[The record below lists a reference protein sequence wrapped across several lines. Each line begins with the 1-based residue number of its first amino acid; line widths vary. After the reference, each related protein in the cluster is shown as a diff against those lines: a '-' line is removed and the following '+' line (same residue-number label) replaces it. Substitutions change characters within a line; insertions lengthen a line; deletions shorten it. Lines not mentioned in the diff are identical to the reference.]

1 MRHRRPPGSVP
12 PLTDVIGVLL
22 GRDPVVVRAR
32 DGREVTVAETDVLRL
47 KVVPAAPVRT
57 AEIRDLEH
65 AAALAWPG
73 TEQAWLGGWLARA
86 SGGFTGRGSS
96 CVPLGAPPDCG
107 VAEVARWYAARGLP
121 ARFAQP
127 ERLAVTLPRGYDRG
141 DDVHVLTAEVDDTAA
156 RGDGALDVRP
166 DLDDDWLAAYHYR
179 GTPLPPHAADVL
191 RAVVD
196 GTVGFARISGVDGV
210 LAVGRGAVTTA
221 PDGVRWLGLTALE
234 VAPTAR
240 RRGLGVRLLS
250 GLAAWGS
257 AQSAQRVYLQVA
269 ADNDGALALYAGAG
283 FTRHHGYRY
292 DVLPGPGV

>member
-12 PLTDVIGVLL
+12 PLTDVVGVLL

-57 AEIRDLEH
+57 AAIRDLEH

-73 TEQAWLGGWLARA
+73 TEQAWLGGWLVRA

-96 CVPLGAPPDCG
+96 CVPLGAPPAGG
-107 VAEVARWYAARGLP
+107 VAEVARWYATRGLP

-127 ERLAVTLPRGYDRG
+127 ERLAVALPLGAVRGE
-141 DDVHVLTAEVDDTAA
+141 DVHVLTTEVGSLAGPEVDV
-156 RGDGALDVRP
+156 RG

-196 GTVGFARISGVDGV
+196 GTVGFARISGDGGV
-210 LAVGRGAVTTA
+210 LAIGRGAVTTA

-250 GLAAWGS
+250 GLAAWGA
-257 AQSAQRVYLQVA
+257 AQGAQRVYLQVA

-292 DVLPGPGV
+292 DLLPGPGL